1 LSAAACQSWHS
12 YLVAKPSALKFM
24 RIKIND
30 NFIELAKLE
39 VEIENKLRENMYSE
53 YRYLLIKQRHVNL
66 GARMSH

>member
-1 LSAAACQSWHS
+1 
-12 YLVAKPSALKFM
+12 M